1 MTLSLSQDWYELLAS
16 LTDSGVR
23 FLLVGAHALAAH
35 AEPRVTKDLDV
46 LVEPTRANGA
56 RLRDALT
63 RFGLGAIAPTAEE
76 LARPGPFWIYGR
88 PPVQIDVLTQ
98 LKGVSWARAWK
109 GRVAVP
115 LDAERTAMVIGRAEL
130 IASKRAA
137 GQLRD
142 LADLA
147 SLEAFAADERAARE
161 PAPRPRARK
170 KPARKPSSSSPS
182 RKGRTRG

>member
-1 MTLSLSQDWYELLAS
+1 MTLSLSQDWFEFLAS
-16 LTDSGVR
+16 LTDCGVR

-46 LVEPTRANGA
+46 FVEPTRANGV
-56 RLRDALT
+56 RLRAALD
-63 RFGLGAIAPTAEE
+63 RFGLGAIAPSAEE

-98 LKGVSWARAWK
+98 LNGVSWARAWK

-115 LDAERTAMVIGRAEL
+115 LDSTRTLWVLGRSEL

-137 GQLRD
+137 GRPRD
-142 LADLA
+142 LADIA
-147 SLEAFAADERAARE
+147 SLVAFAADEKARVS
-161 PAPRPRARK
+161 PK
-170 KPARKPSSSSPS
+170 KPRS
-182 RKGRTRG
+182 RRR